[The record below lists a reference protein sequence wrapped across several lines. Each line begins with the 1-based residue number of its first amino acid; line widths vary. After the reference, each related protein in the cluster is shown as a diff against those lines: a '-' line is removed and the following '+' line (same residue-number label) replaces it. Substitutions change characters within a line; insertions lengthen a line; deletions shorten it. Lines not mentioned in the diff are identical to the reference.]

1 MPEFIAIDIDLS
13 VSQWIVLCICA
24 FVITISKTS
33 IPGIGLFAVVLLANF
48 FPTKASTGLLL
59 PILAMAD
66 IFAVV
71 YYRRHA
77 QWKHILR
84 LLPWAIAGI
93 CIGSVLIRYLSDVQF
108 RPIIGIT
115 VIIIFAL
122 SFWRNRLNADNVPT
136 HWTFAAFMGLL
147 AGCVTQL
154 TNAAGPIMIIYLLA
168 MRLNKHKLIGTA
180 AWYFLILNWLKIPI
194 FIWEG
199 RITGSSLVTDLCV
212 LPVIAASAFVG
223 VVLLKKIPQKW
234 FNIVI
239 QTLIVISVVKLL
251 FF

>member
-1 MPEFIAIDIDLS
+1 MPEFFAINIDLT
-13 VSQWIVLCICA
+13 VSQWVALCAAA
-24 FVITISKTS
+24 FVITMSKTS

-48 FPTKASTGLLL
+48 FPAKESTGLLL

-66 IFAVV
+66 VFAVA

-77 QWKHILR
+77 EWKHVLR
-84 LLPWAIAGI
+84 LLPWALVGI
-93 CIGSVLIRYLSDVQF
+93 CIGSVLVRYITDVHF
-108 RPIIGIT
+108 KPIIGVT

-122 SFWRNRLNADNVPT
+122 SFWRSRLSADNVPT
-136 HWTFAAFMGLL
+136 HWSFAAFMGLL
-147 AGCVTQL
+147 AGCITQL
-154 TNAAGPIMIIYLLA
+154 ANAAGPIMIIYLLA
-168 MRLNKHKLIGTA
+168 MRFDKRKLIGTA

-199 RITGSSLVTDLCV
+199 RITMSSLLTDLCV
-212 LPVIAASAFVG
+212 LPVIAVSAFVG
-223 VVLLKKIPQKW
+223 VVVLKKIPQKW

-239 QTLIVISVVKLL
+239 QILIVISAVKLL